1 MIGPSIDRRGQQ
13 RGFAGQRKTD
23 AFQADNGRDRHKSV
37 SVDEMLK
44 KLHTG
49 PTTALR
55 SVTHVQLNASILP
68 ALTGRK
74 TH

>member
-1 MIGPSIDRRGQQ
+1 
-13 RGFAGQRKTD
+13 
-23 AFQADNGRDRHKSV
+23 
-37 SVDEMLK
+37 VDEMLK

-55 SVTHVQLNASILP
+55 SVTHAQLNASILP
-68 ALTGRK
+68 DLTGGK